1 MQPDEKIPIR
11 VVVAD
16 RTMPLKVARKD
27 EEFVRLAARMINRRM
42 DDFKTFNTGE
52 TIDRL
57 AWAALDFTGDLVK
70 NLRSGQQTSEHVD
83 EELSRLE
90 DLLQGY

>member
-16 RTMPLKVARKD
+16 RMMPLKVARQD

-57 AWAALDFTGDLVK
+57 AWAALDFTGDLVR
-70 NLRSGQQTSEHVD
+70 NLRSGQQTGNHVED
-83 EELSRLE
+83 ELSKLE